1 MNCKSIFISKIKDR
15 QELEREIS
23 ALKGTESNTQIN
35 KDVSTFSTTQH
46 YDKNKAKDILEP
58 SKNRQGGEMIAIYTH
73 KQMPIHTLREEL
85 KTILKPIVN
94 MPITN
99 QNDKRVAVLS
109 NKAIAN
115 V

>member
-1 MNCKSIFISKIKDR
+1 
-15 QELEREIS
+15 
-23 ALKGTESNTQIN
+23 
-35 KDVSTFSTTQH
+35 
-46 YDKNKAKDILEP
+46 
-58 SKNRQGGEMIAIYTH
+58 
-73 KQMPIHTLREEL
+73 MPIHTLREEL